1 MENEVKVEEWIPNKE
16 DNIVTYDGKI
26 LIIPFDKYF
35 NQAGDQL
42 NAFVIKRE
50 AYTKEL
56 PRICKNINYFI
67 KYYDTDGE
75 LLLSYLRMKFL
86 IDTRKSVFKKH
97 KAFIRTM
104 HNTIITPSIIEKIYQ
119 MVEDNYNIDVEKTS
133 AKNAA
138 AYSEVLKYTNEHS
151 KILLRISTAMKIL
164 VPVIYHYINSKT
176 IDKEDH
182 ILFKCYLPLFE
193 TFGELEE
200 GGNIYDK
207 LYMTAMS
214 RIKSNYIK
222 NKTFW
227 NQCEIFGEDPIV
239 FVDKLL
245 KERFVCE
252 AMFKYNFYDNIISYN
267 STVMDNQLGYF
278 NRHPFEFNS
287 MELTNEINESG
298 LSKVDKMEMASSKL
312 DESMVI
318 MSSVNTKKSIKRLL
332 RQMRANISD
341 EEIEFYKANHK
352 VNQFQSQLVLYFYAK
367 YFGGFRD
374 LHQLNKTQYITLLI
388 LLKRRLQAFGNVYLP
403 QLLTGN
409 IASRLNTRTIR
420 NDKFISK
427 VKNSDLY
434 QQLMNGKFSTV
445 NEIGK
450 NELIINRLSTLLNT
464 TFTFVDF
471 DHPELLGEK
480 IEINVDMLCDEFLNY
495 LNQI

>member
-1 MENEVKVEEWIPNKE
+1 
-16 DNIVTYDGKI
+16 
-26 LIIPFDKYF
+26 
-35 NQAGDQL
+35 
-42 NAFVIKRE
+42 
-50 AYTKEL
+50 
-56 PRICKNINYFI
+56 
-67 KYYDTDGE
+67 
-75 LLLSYLRMKFL
+75 
-86 IDTRKSVFKKH
+86 
-97 KAFIRTM
+97 
-104 HNTIITPSIIEKIYQ
+104 
-119 MVEDNYNIDVEKTS
+119 
-133 AKNAA
+133 
-138 AYSEVLKYTNEHS
+138 
-151 KILLRISTAMKIL
+151 
-164 VPVIYHYINSKT
+164 
-176 IDKEDH
+176 
-182 ILFKCYLPLFE
+182 
-193 TFGELEE
+193 
-200 GGNIYDK
+200 
-207 LYMTAMS
+207 
-214 RIKSNYIK
+214 
-222 NKTFW
+222 
-227 NQCEIFGEDPIV
+227 
-239 FVDKLL
+239 
-245 KERFVCE
+245 
-252 AMFKYNFYDNIISYN
+252 
-267 STVMDNQLGYF
+267 MDNQLGYF